1 MNIHIEKVDH
11 TDATIITIDGQLN
24 SATTSQIQ
32 DQVLTSARN
41 GRRVLLDMSGVS
53 YLSSAGLRM
62 LLLLYRRVQE
72 NQGMMALA
80 GLSEEVSDV
89 MSITGFLD
97 LFTIYHSRN
106 DGLSAFRKAG

>member
-11 TDATIITIDGQLN
+11 TDATVITIDGQLN

-32 DQVLTSARN
+32 DQVLTSARG
-41 GRRVLLDMSGVS
+41 GRRVLLDMSGVN

-97 LFTIYHSRN
+97 LFTIYNNRN